1 MCVTDPINTSMKI
14 TEITIV
20 PSKSKDTTSCD
31 TTSSGQPAGL
41 TQDIVPQDIVEKNRL
56 TTIEPEK
63 VDGKILERP
72 DHSAITEGVSQIM
85 RRVAGKGLQPGFRCT
100 SGPRK
105 GRIVAK
111 PSTCFMKRDP
121 VKGTKIKRKR
131 QQKARQA
138 GRKMGITKRSKGV
151 SRRLQSIQIGPHK
164 TAKRKVSSKKKLHKS
179 GGGLGKSKIVK
190 SKKSK

>member
-1 MCVTDPINTSMKI
+1 MKI

-20 PSKSKDTTSCD
+20 PSKISDTTSCG
-31 TTSSGQPAGL
+31 TTYSGQPTAS
-41 TQDIVPQDIVEKNRL
+41 TQDIVPHDLV
-56 TTIEPEK
+56 PENINGHM
-63 VDGKILERP
+63 VCQP

-151 SRRLQSIQIGPHK
+151 SRRLQTVQIGPHK
-164 TAKRKVSSKKKLHKS
+164 TAKRKVSSRKKLHKS

>member
-1 MCVTDPINTSMKI
+1 MKI

-20 PSKSKDTTSCD
+20 PSKISDTTSCG
-31 TTSSGQPAGL
+31 TTSSGQPVGSDTTSSGTTSSGRPTGL
-41 TQDIVPQDIVEKNRL
+41 AQDIVSQDIIPE
-56 TTIEPEK
+56 TINGHI
-63 VDGKILERP
+63 VCQP

-85 RRVAGKGLQPGFRCT
+85 RRVAGKGLKPGFRCT

-151 SRRLQSIQIGPHK
+151 SRRLKTVQVAPH
-164 TAKRKVSSKKKLHKS
+164 RKASRKISSKKKLQKS

-190 SKKSK
+190 SRK